1 MADTTQKTDFY
12 VARTDLEKCSVAEA
26 AVPDMLEEGQALL
39 KVERFAFTANNITY
53 AAFGEAMRYWEFF
66 PAPEGQGQIP
76 VWGFAEVVTSR
87 AEGAAPG
94 ERVYGYLPMSTHLVV
109 EPVKADAA
117 GFFDGAAHRREL
129 PVIYNHYVRC
139 ATDPGYAAKTE
150 ELQMLFRPLFM
161 TSWLINDFLED
172 NDFFDGKAVILSSAS
187 SKTAFGLAFL
197 LKAGTGARVI
207 GLTSGGNVEFVEGL
221 GCYDQV
227 LAYDDIATLDASEPV
242 VFVDF
247 AGSGPLRSALHHFFA
262 DKLKYSCS
270 VGASHWDQ
278 PRGGEALPGAKP
290 TLFFAP
296 SQAQKRAKE
305 WGTAGLMARFAADWA
320 AFLGPVSSWISVIE
334 GRGPAAVEE
343 VYKATLAGDVPPHE
357 GHILSLWD

>member
-161 TSWLINDFLED
+161 TSWLINDLLED

-227 LAYDDIATLDASEPV
+227 LAYDDITTLDASEPA

-262 DKLKYSCS
+262 ENLKYSCS

-334 GRGPAAVEE
+334 GRGPTAVEA
-343 VYKATLAGDVPPHE
+343 VYLATLAGKVPPHE